1 MCAYSI
7 KQFAIVRSDSA
18 DDFEQQL
25 NDKLMNIRTRNPEVT
40 FSETGSYMIARI
52 GYMKEI
58 EIEDTPIEEKG
69 IKFRCGQCPI
79 FKPILTERGTVDKRC
94 KYGDCPHALYGRT
107 YRDSLAC
114 PLLYTMIANGNI
126 RLTLIEDPEDNNE
139 M

>member
-25 NDKLMNIRTRNPEVT
+25 NDRLMKISTKYPDVT

-58 EIEDTPIEEKG
+58 EVEEKPIEEKG
-69 IKFRCGQCPI
+69 IRFRCWQCPI

-94 KYGDCPHALYGRT
+94 KYGDCEHSLYGRT
-107 YRDSLAC
+107 SRDAAAC
-114 PLLYTMIANGNI
+114 QLLYTMIMNGNI
-126 RLTLIEDPEDNNE
+126 RLTLIEEPEDNNE